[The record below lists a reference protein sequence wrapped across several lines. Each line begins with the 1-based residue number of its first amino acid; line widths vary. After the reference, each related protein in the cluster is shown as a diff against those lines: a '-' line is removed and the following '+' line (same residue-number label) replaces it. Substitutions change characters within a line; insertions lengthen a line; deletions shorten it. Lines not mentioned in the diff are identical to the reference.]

1 MRNPEN
7 GLRVGILNIT
17 DILQQFAYHQVN
29 RDEGGHPSPNRDEA
43 QKSRREQQDR
53 FGTRDLY
60 QPGCPL
66 SGLRPVLLLEHRS
79 FGHARISSV
88 RSFQSQ
94 PLLTLVNFSTV
105 IRVMSRSL

>member
-1 MRNPEN
+1 MEA
-7 GLRVGILNIT
+7 LNIT

-60 QPGCPL
+60 QPGYPL
-66 SGLRPVLLLEHRS
+66 SGPRPALLLEHRS
-79 FGHARISSV
+79 FGHARIS
-88 RSFQSQ
+88 
-94 PLLTLVNFSTV
+94 TV